1 MFFLWVILI
10 TFIYFIFLIFP
21 IMRKKKTKGGKNT
34 SAKCEMMKPNKSR
47 NELWESKGQV
57 TSTFCH
63 FAR

>member
-1 MFFLWVILI
+1 MGDFDH
-10 TFIYFIFLIFP
+10 IYIFYISH
-21 IMRKKKTKGGKNT
+21 ISYNEEKKIKGGKNT